1 MSYAVFFRDEEE
13 KLTLRLP
20 INPEEINQNRELE
33 TEEFSVL
40 KLGKIIKVGDIGL
53 LNIEFEAQFP
63 SEVSSLVETPNE
75 FKNADYYKNK
85 FDNWMNDKK
94 AIRFI
99 CTNGI
104 SKDLSLLVVI
114 KSLDIRE
121 VAGEE
126 GDYYIKFSLIE
137 YKPYALKVLENNPSI
152 VYKPPTPERTA
163 NPPQPSNKTYTI
175 VSGDTLWGI
184 SKRFL
189 GNGARYMEIYNINKP
204 PLGGNPNLIYPG
216 QQIKIP

>member
-13 KLTLRLP
+13 KLTVRLP
-20 INPEEINQNRELE
+20 MNPEEINQSRELE

-40 KLGKIIKVGDIGL
+40 KLGKIVQAGDNGL
-53 LNIEFEAQFP
+53 LKIEFESQFP
-63 SEVSSLVETPNE
+63 SKVSRLVETPNN
-75 FKNADYYKNK
+75 FKNADYYTNK
-85 FDNWMNDKK
+85 FDTWMSNKK
-94 AIRFI
+94 PIRFI
-99 CTNGI
+99 CSNGV
-104 SKDLSLLVVI
+104 SKDLSLLVLI
-114 KSLDIRE
+114 TNLDIKE

-137 YKPYALKVLENNPSI
+137 YKPYSLRVLENNPSI
-152 VYKPPTPERTA
+152 VYKPATPPRPAT
-163 NPPQPSNKTYTI
+163 PPKPPYKMYTI
-175 VSGDTLWGI
+175 VSGDCLWNI

-189 GNGARYMEIYNINKP
+189 GDGARYMEIYNINRP